1 MYTFTYLDENH
12 KNYLEDKLN
21 FYGINHSNLIH
32 INLVNQESTLII
44 KTNFNLDNSITNGI
58 LPIDLNVIQVLKAK
72 PFINVIFFNE
82 TEPDNY
88 DVIKYIRPILNELG
102 LEEKRFTIINNNEE
116 LIKYKGD
123 SSINVYVNHPHIFAG
138 AKEMIKVEYEYKQ
151 DKKYLFMSY
160 NRNLKAHRFFFLC
173 LLKKHGLLD
182 NTDWSWLRGDE
193 MSKFIEIPDW
203 FYQQIMNKEQYV
215 ELSNEITLM
224 IKEGRKVSEYE
235 HDIISNLKTDD
246 FDYPNHYKL
255 NPYRNSYIHIVN
267 ESYYEDKEA
276 ILLSEK
282 SIIPLYF
289 SQLPIYLASYNH
301 LKYFREEYDFDLFD
315 DLINHDYDNEP
326 DNYLRMEKL
335 LKEIKRLNDIKQDV
349 IEFCKQNQN
358 RFNQNKQRVIE
369 IVKTFKD
376 SKNFKNMFH
385 V

>member
-1 MYTFTYLDENH
+1 MTIVHINQDH

-21 FYGINHSNLIH
+21 FYQIGEYNFKH
-32 INLVNQESTLII
+32 INDVDCNSTLIY
-44 KTNFNLDNSITNGI
+44 KTNFNLNISIINGQLPFNYEIISI
-58 LPIDLNVIQVLKAK
+58 LKSK
-72 PFINVIFFNE
+72 PFINIIFFNE

-88 DVIKYIRPILNELG
+88 NVIKYIKPIIDSLG
-102 LEEKRFTIINNNEE
+102 LDESRFTIINNNEE
-116 LIKYKGD
+116 LVNHVNGTNIK
-123 SSINVYVNHPHIFAG
+123 VYVNHPHIFAS
-138 AKEMIKVEYEYKQ
+138 AKEMTKVDFEYKT

-173 LLKKHGLLD
+173 LLQKQRLLD
-182 NTDWSWLRGDE
+182 TIDWSWLRGDE

-203 FYQQIMNKEQYV
+203 FYQQLMTREQFV
-215 ELSNEITLM
+215 SLSNEVNTL
-224 IKEGRKVSEYE
+224 IEKGRKISEYE
-235 HDIISNLKTDD
+235 IDLIRDIQTDN

-255 NPYRNSYIHIVN
+255 NPYQNSYIHIVN

-301 LKYFREEYDFDLFD
+301 LKYFRSQYNFDLFD
-315 DLINHDYDNEP
+315 DLINHDYDKEP

-335 LKEIKRLNDIKQDV
+335 LNEIIRLNHNKEDV
-349 IEFCKQNQN
+349 IKYCKANQL
-358 RFNQNKQRVIE
+358 RFNQNKKKIFD
-369 IVKTFKD
+369 IVNSFED
-376 SKNFKNMFH
+376 SQNLKKILN